1 MGNNSHIYA
10 AMMLLRLSPFG
21 VVGHGISALGFCSLI
36 EQPLL
41 TEWVSVALILRWT
54 HSIQNELV
62 WFHHIRSRWIILD
75 HSTRMRYFD
84 WINILCLKIGTGLW
98 TLNRTEWFRA
108 PFASLVT
115 SGYLCCAAA
124 NVARDFGIAPLQ
136 VIQRISAAENGSWK
150 DMAHVTRFGNS
161 RRAEN
166 CSSDLISKTFPCTW
180 IAELYS
186 MGH

>member
-1 MGNNSHIYA
+1 
-10 AMMLLRLSPFG
+10 MLLRLSPFG

-98 TLNRTEWFRA
+98 TKPYWVVQGSICIPGNFRIPLLRSCECCERFWHPA
-108 PFASLVT
+108 P
-115 SGYLCCAAA
+115 SGDST
-124 NVARDFGIAPLQ
+124 DFS
-136 VIQRISAAENGSWK
+136 RWK
-150 DMAHVTRFGNS
+150 WQL
-161 RRAEN
+161 E
-166 CSSDLISKTFPCTW
+166 
-180 IAELYS
+180 
-186 MGH
+186 GHGTCHPIWQQ